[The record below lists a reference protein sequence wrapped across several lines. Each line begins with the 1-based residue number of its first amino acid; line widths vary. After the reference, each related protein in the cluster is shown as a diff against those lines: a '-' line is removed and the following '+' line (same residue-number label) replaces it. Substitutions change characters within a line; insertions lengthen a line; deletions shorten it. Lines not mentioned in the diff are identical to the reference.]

1 MKKLII
7 GMLAVAFAATVQ
19 AASVAWGLEK
29 DSAKTFGNLTAY
41 AVNGSDYSAVTA
53 LLTTGGAS
61 VETDFNAYVIDSV
74 ALNSRGAGSSEATG
88 VTGTS
93 LAWFIFADDK
103 IQDGSSYSTTGAM
116 DVSAYVYT
124 PPQSSP
130 GEFTFQVSSF
140 TTTGAPIGNVP
151 EPTSGL
157 LMLLGMAGLALKR
170 KRC

>member
-1 MKKLII
+1 MKKLIV
-7 GMLAVAFAATVQ
+7 GVAAVALAATVH
-19 AASVAWGLEK
+19 AASVAWSLEK

-41 AVNGSDYSAVTA
+41 VINGSDYSDVVA
-53 LLTTGGAS
+53 LLTTGGAD
-61 VETDFNAYVIDSV
+61 VATDFNTYVIDSIG
-74 ALNSRGAGSSEATG
+74 LTSRGAGTSEAVG

-116 DVSAYVYT
+116 DVSAYMYT

-130 GEFTFQVSSF
+130 GQLTFQVDAF
-140 TTTGAPIGNVP
+140 ATRGAPIGNVP

-157 LMLLGMAGLALKR
+157 LMLLGMAGLALR
-170 KRC
+170 RRRA

>member
-1 MKKLII
+1 
-7 GMLAVAFAATVQ
+7 MLTQHLPYTSPTLTLAC
-19 AASVAWGLEK
+19 SLEK

-41 AVNGSDYSAVTA
+41 VINGSDYATVTA
-53 LLTTGGAS
+53 LLEAGGAT
-61 VETDFNAYVIDSV
+61 VATDFNDYVINSS
-74 ALNSRGAGSSEATG
+74 ALNSRGAGSDVATG
-88 VTGTS
+88 VTGTT

-124 PPQSSP
+124 PPASSP
-130 GEFTFQVSSF
+130 GEFGFTVDAF
-140 TTTGAPIGNVP
+140 TTRGAPIGNVP